1 MAYGN
6 RWRDIKKTKVW
17 RDIKKTKVWTPKR
30 RYFKSVKAT
39 KEEIESYT
47 IDDVP
52 EYLRKYL

>member
-6 RWRDIKKTKVW
+6 RW